1 MAPPFVG
8 GNAYLAANGGTVDW
22 FFLVLTGYGILQLIF
37 LMRLLPWALEGGFS
51 MSMWGFSFGM
61 ASMAASGIRLVSVG
75 SLGLVAPALTVIGT
89 AFLVF
94 LWMGTLYLAVKGRLL
109 VRPS

>member
-1 MAPPFVG
+1 
-8 GNAYLAANGGTVDW
+8 
-22 FFLVLTGYGILQLIF
+22 
-37 LMRLLPWALEGGFS
+37 

-61 ASMAASGIRLVSVG
+61 ASMAASGIRLTSAG
-75 SLGLVAPALTVIGT
+75 MLGLVGPALTVAGT

-94 LWMGTLYLAVKGRLL
+94 LWVGTLYLAVKGRLL